1 MNDDALLAEW
11 LTEVSAISGAQLA
24 PHIFWVSVIVSFVAL
39 AVFRR
44 RVRRSLERVGQGPD
58 TAHDQASA
66 ATDAETGRPRSVAA
80 PPEWRA
86 ADSES
91 RWPTLLTEAVGRRRH
106 LAKLYMFAGL
116 GLAIAFAAIRP
127 ITTADPSPAP
137 ILGFLYAAIC
147 FSTPLILVARA
158 VYGRWVPWLVRVAVG
173 VPLLAV
179 TSQALPFANEADGAL
194 LTVALLALLLHPR
207 VRAMGPLAL
216 GFFSIVFVG
225 SAVATVSFLYMWI
238 AELRTDVQAM
248 TALASLQTMDAAQRA
263 EAVASIWQ
271 EFLPRILRVVG
282 AGAAI
287 GLFVSVLLGGLLLR
301 RVTSSY
307 TRKRTSDQWL
317 VIASIW
323 LFFSFAVA
331 SSLASLVANLAC
343 AAIFVVVVRS
353 LWSRLPRPDGC
364 SRLLLLR
371 SFTLGERSNRL
382 FQELET
388 LWRGVGSIQLVGAPD
403 LAGSTLEPHE
413 LLDFLRGRSG
423 RYFARSQSDVDRRL
437 ASFDYVADPDGR
449 FRVNE
454 IFCVG
459 DATWQHAVRRL
470 LAESHCVLMDARG
483 VTRYR
488 AGCAFEIGCLATSTA
503 ASRVVFL
510 VDGASDR
517 GFIGEIWANAAGSSS
532 AAARSQASALAFVS
546 DNPDPDHVCERIIAA
561 FSVAPAAAPVPT

>member
-11 LTEVSAISGAQLA
+11 LTEVSVISGAQLA
-24 PHIFWVSVIVSFVAL
+24 PHIFWVSVVVSFLAL

-44 RVRRSLERVGQGPD
+44 RVRRSLERVEQRPD
-58 TAHDQASA
+58 TEPDRAPP
-66 ATDAETGRPRSVAA
+66 ATDAEAGHARPAAA
-80 PPEWRA
+80 PPDWRA

-91 RWPTLLTEAVGRRRH
+91 RWPTLLADAVGRRRQ
-106 LAKLYMFAGL
+106 LAKLYMLAGL
-116 GLAIAFAAIRP
+116 GLAIAFAATRP
-127 ITTADPSPAP
+127 ITTADPSPSP

-158 VYGRWVPWLVRVAVG
+158 VYGRWLPWLVRVAIG
-173 VPLLAV
+173 VPVLAV
-179 TSQALPFANEADGAL
+179 ASQALPFANEAGGAL
-194 LTVALLALLLHPR
+194 VTVALLALLLHPR

-225 SAVATVSFLYMWI
+225 SAVATVSSLFLWM
-238 AELRTDVQAM
+238 AELRTDVRSMAL
-248 TALASLQTMDAAQRA
+248 LASLPGMDAAQKA
-263 EAVASIWQ
+263 EAVTSIWQ
-271 EFLPRILRVVG
+271 EFFPRVLRVVG

-287 GLFVSVLLGGLLLR
+287 GLFLSVVLGGLLLR
-301 RVTSSY
+301 RVTSAY
-307 TRKRTSDQWL
+307 ARKRTSDQWL
-317 VIASIW
+317 VIASMW

-331 SSLASLVANLAC
+331 YSLASLVANLAC

-382 FQELET
+382 FQEFET
-388 LWRGVGSIQLVGAPD
+388 LWRGVGSIELVGAAD
-403 LAGSTLEPHE
+403 LAASTLEPHE

-423 RYFARSQSDVDRRL
+423 RYFAHSQRDVDRRL
-437 ASFDYVADPDGR
+437 AAFDYVADPDGR

-454 IFCVG
+454 IFCLG
-459 DATWQHAVRRL
+459 DATWQHAVRLL

-503 ASRVVFL
+503 GSRIVFL
-510 VDGASDR
+510 VDGVTDR
-517 GFIGEIWANAAGSSS
+517 GFIREIWANAAGSSPD
-532 AAARSQASALAFVS
+532 ATRSASALEFVS
-546 DNPDPDHVCERIIAA
+546 DNPDPDRVCERIIAA
-561 FSVAPAAAPVPT
+561 FSVGPAAAPVSS